1 VSAGVRQTGVR
12 GATKTQRER
21 EDAGW
26 SEETEEGGVEEVRLR
41 GGWWWWTRR
50 SLLACLRAY
59 SAADDAATPSLPLS
73 LSLRGLGSV
82 FECAREPTFAASSG
96 QPGRFHLHGRAR
108 YWLIVAGLK
117 RTGGR
122 DCQPPC
128 SLLRAVWPSSET
140 SAFGCHEEVLLQKQ
154 GAPGMYNSSCGELLC

>member
-1 VSAGVRQTGVR
+1 VVVVDE
-12 GATKTQRER
+12 TQ
-21 EDAGW
+21 
-26 SEETEEGGVEEVRLR
+26 
-41 GGWWWWTRR
+41 
-50 SLLACLRAY
+50 LACLRAY

-128 SLLRAVWPSSET
+128 SLLRAVRPSSET
-140 SAFGCHEEVLLQKQ
+140 SGSGCHQEFCCRNRGRPACTTLAV
-154 GAPGMYNSSCGELLC
+154 GSCYASMY